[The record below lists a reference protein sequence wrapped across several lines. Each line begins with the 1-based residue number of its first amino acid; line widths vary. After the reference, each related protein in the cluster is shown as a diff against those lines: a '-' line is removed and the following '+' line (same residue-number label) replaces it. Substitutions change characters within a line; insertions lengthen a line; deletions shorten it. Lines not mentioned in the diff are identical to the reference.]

1 MSPVKKNN
9 MEEPYE
15 ELPPGTSLYAHL
27 AAGALAGIAEHT
39 IMFPFDAIKVLDFL
53 TLDSYAS
60 SSS

>member
-1 MSPVKKNN
+1 